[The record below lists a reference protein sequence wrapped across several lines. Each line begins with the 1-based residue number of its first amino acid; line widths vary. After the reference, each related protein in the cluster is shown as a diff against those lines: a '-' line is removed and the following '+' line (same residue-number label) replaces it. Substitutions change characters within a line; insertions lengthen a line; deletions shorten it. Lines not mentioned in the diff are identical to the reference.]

1 MGNISQKKQGSNN
14 TSLRRFTV
22 GALPLIDRI
31 AKRMKLREQLA
42 AYIPGH
48 GNDLISPVDTLLLLI
63 YNLAIGKSPL
73 YELDQWCASMDL
85 QRIGIARQRKKPGI
99 FNDDRF
105 GKALDKL
112 FDADRASLMT
122 SLVTSYV
129 SAFDVDLGEIHND
142 STTVK
147 AYGRMDGRTET
158 GFELKKGHSKDH
170 RPDLK
175 QLVYTLTVSADG
187 GVPIHHHCYPGNYT
201 DDKTHIDTWKILRK
215 ITGRPDF
222 LYVADAK
229 LCTDEQLNF
238 IAKNENGGRAIT
250 IIPETWGEV
259 QQFKEEL
266 RRAPKVRSI
275 IWRRFRPNSET
286 ETEYFSV
293 FKGTHTTV
301 KRGYRIYWIYSSE
314 KKKRDRIARET
325 ALESAEA
332 ELTSLNARLNT
343 RKLKTPQE
351 IISAKKAVID
361 RYGVKNLLKT
371 ELLSKVQKS
380 HKQQGKGRP
389 SKETVYTTL
398 TTTVYTIAWRRDRE
412 AINQD
417 TRLDGIFPLLST
429 DASLKAVE
437 VLKAYKYQPRLEKR
451 FSQFK
456 TVHNAAPLLFKKIER
471 IEANMFAF
479 FIALALQALLEREIR
494 LNMNTAEIEKLYIYP
509 EDREC
514 KRPTTSIIFDRFSQ
528 LSRYVMQKK
537 GAPDCHFQDQ
547 LSQAQNEILAVLKM
561 SHDEYW
567 QANMVN

>member
-1 MGNISQKKQGSNN
+1 MSNISQKTQGSDS
-14 TSLRRFTV
+14 TSLRRYTV

-31 AKRMKLREQLA
+31 AKKMKLREQLA
-42 AYIPGH
+42 VYIPGH
-48 GNDLISPVDTLLLLI
+48 GNDLVSPVDTLLLLI

-73 YELDQWCASMDL
+73 YELDQWCAGMDL
-85 QRIGIARQRKKPGI
+85 QRIGIAQQKKKPGI

-112 FDADRASLMT
+112 FNADRASLMT

-129 SAFDVDLGEIHND
+129 SAFNVDLDEIHND

-147 AYGRMDGRTET
+147 AYGRMEGRTAT

-175 QLVYTLTVSADG
+175 QLVYTLTISADG
-187 GVPIHHHCYPGNYT
+187 SVPIHHHCYPGNYT

-215 ITGRPDF
+215 ITDRSDF

-238 IAKNENGGRAIT
+238 IANKKTGGRAIT
-250 IIPETWGEV
+250 IIPETWTEV
-259 QQFKEEL
+259 RQFKEEL
-266 RRAPKVRSI
+266 RRAPKTRSI
-275 IWRRFRPNSET
+275 IWRRLRPNSET

-293 FKGTHTTV
+293 FNGIHTTA
-301 KRGYRIYWIYSSE
+301 KRGYRIHWIYSSE
-314 KKKRDRIARET
+314 KRKRDRIARET
-325 ALESAEA
+325 SLESAET
-332 ELTSLNARLNT
+332 ELSALNARLNT
-343 RKLKTPQE
+343 RNLKLPRE
-351 IISAKKAVID
+351 ILGTTNDILNRHS
-361 RYGVKNLLKT
+361 VKNLLKT
-371 ELLSKVQKS
+371 ELLSKVRKS

-412 AINQD
+412 AIHQES
-417 TRLDGIFPLLST
+417 RLDGIFPLLST
-429 DASLKAVE
+429 DVSLKAVE

-456 TVHNAAPLLFKKIER
+456 TIHNAAPLLFKKIER

-494 LNMNTAEIEKLYIYP
+494 LKMNTAEIEKLYIYP

-528 LSRYVMQKK
+528 LSRYVVRGKD
-537 GAPDCHFQDQ
+537 APDSHFQDQ
-547 LSQAQNEILAVLKM
+547 LSPAQIEILRVLEI
-561 SHDEYW
+561 SNDDYW
-567 QANMVN
+567 QADRVN

>member
-1 MGNISQKKQGSNN
+1 MSNIFNKSQGSDS

-31 AKRMKLREQLA
+31 ARRIKLRDILA
-42 AYIPGH
+42 AFIPGH
-48 GNDLISPVDTLLLLI
+48 GNDLVSPVDTLLLLI
-63 YNLAIGKSPL
+63 YNLAMGKSPL
-73 YELDQWCASMDL
+73 YELDQWCAGMDL
-85 QRIGIARQRKKPGI
+85 QRIGITQQKSKPGI

-122 SLVTSYV
+122 SLVTTYV
-129 SAFDVDLGEIHND
+129 SAFNVDLVEIHND

-147 AYGRMDGRTET
+147 AFGRMEGRTTT

-175 QLVYTLTVSADG
+175 QLVYTLTISADG

-201 DDKTHIDTWKILRK
+201 DDKTHIDTWKILCK
-215 ITGRPDF
+215 ITGRTDF
-222 LYVADAK
+222 IYVADTK
-229 LCTDEQLNF
+229 VCTDGQLCF
-238 IAKNENGGRAIT
+238 IAVKNGGRVIT
-250 IIPETWGEV
+250 IIPETWAEV
-259 QQFKEEL
+259 RQFKEEL
-266 RRAPKVRSI
+266 RRVPKARSI
-275 IWRRFRPNSET
+275 IWRRFKPNSET

-301 KRGYRIYWIYSSE
+301 KRGYRIHWIYSSE
-314 KKKRDRIARET
+314 KRKRDRIARE
-325 ALESAEA
+325 ASLEKAEG
-332 ELTSLNARLNT
+332 ELNALNARLNT
-343 RKLKTPQE
+343 RKLKTPRE
-351 IISAKKAVID
+351 ILSATDEILNRND
-361 RYGVKNLLKT
+361 VKNLLKT
-371 ELLSKVQKS
+371 ELLANVQKS
-380 HKQQGKGRP
+380 RRQQGKGRP
-389 SKETVYTTL
+389 SKETVYTTIAN
-398 TTTVYTIAWRRDRE
+398 TVYTVAWCRDRE
-412 AINQD
+412 AIKQD
-417 TRLDGIFPLLST
+417 VRLDGIFPLLST

-494 LNMNTAEIEKLYIYP
+494 SNMSADQIEKLYIYP

-514 KRPTTSIIFDRFSQ
+514 KRPTTSIIFDRFSP
-528 LSRYVMQKK
+528 LSRYVVQGK
-537 GAPDCHFQDQ
+537 GDARSHFQDQ
-547 LSQAQNEILAVLKM
+547 LSPAQIEILAVLKM
-561 SHDEYW
+561 SHDDYW
-567 QANMVN
+567 QADRLN

>member
-1 MGNISQKKQGSNN
+1 MGNLFNKNRKSDN

-31 AKRMKLREQLA
+31 AKKMKLREILA
-42 AYIPGH
+42 AFIPGH
-48 GNDLISPVDTLLLLI
+48 GNDLVSPSDTLLLLI

-73 YELDQWCASMDL
+73 YELEHWCASMDL
-85 QRIGIARQRKKPGI
+85 QRIGIAGQRNKPGV

-112 FDADRASLMT
+112 YAADRASLMT

-129 SAFDVDLGEIHND
+129 SAFNVELCEIHND

-147 AYGRMDGRTET
+147 AFGRMEGCTAT
-158 GFELKKGHSKDH
+158 GLELKKGHSKDH

-222 LYVADAK
+222 LYVADTK

-238 IAKNENGGRAIT
+238 IADEKNGGRAIT
-250 IIPETWGEV
+250 IIPETWAEV
-259 QQFKEEL
+259 RQFKEEL
-266 RRAPKVRSI
+266 RRAPKAKSI
-275 IWRRFRPNSET
+275 IWRRFKPNSAT

-293 FKGTHTTV
+293 FKGTHSTT
-301 KRGYRIYWIYSSE
+301 KRGYRIHWIYSSE
-314 KKKRDRIARET
+314 KRKRDRIARE
-325 ALESAEA
+325 ASLEKAEG
-332 ELTSLNARLNT
+332 ELNALNAKLNT

-351 IISAKKAVID
+351 ILCATDEILVRHGI
-361 RYGVKNLLKT
+361 KNLLKT
-371 ELLSKVQKS
+371 DLLAKIKKS
-380 HKQQGKGRP
+380 HKQIGKGRP
-389 SKETVYTTL
+389 SKNTVYKTL
-398 TTTVYTIAWRRDRE
+398 KNTIYTIAWHRDRE
-412 AINQD
+412 AINREV
-417 TRLDGIFPLLST
+417 RLDGIFPLLST

-528 LSRYVMQKK
+528 LSRYIVR
-537 GAPDCHFQDQ
+537 GAGVPGCHFQDQ
-547 LSQAQNEILAVLKM
+547 LSQAQIDILAVLKM
-561 SHDEYW
+561 SHEDYW
-567 QANMVN
+567 QTG

>member
-1 MGNISQKKQGSNN
+1 MGNISNKKQPSTF

-31 AKRMKLREQLA
+31 ARRMKLREILA

-85 QRIGIARQRKKPGI
+85 QRIGIAPQRRKSGI

-175 QLVYTLTVSADG
+175 QLVYTLTISADG

-201 DDKTHIDTWKILRK
+201 DDKTHIDTWKILKK

-238 IAKNENGGRAIT
+238 IADKKNGGRAIT
-250 IIPETWGEV
+250 IIPETWAEV

-266 RRAPKVRSI
+266 RRAPKARSI

-286 ETEYFSV
+286 EKEYFSA
-293 FKGTHTTV
+293 FKGTHLTV
-301 KRGYRIYWIYSSE
+301 KRGYRIHWIYSSE
-314 KKKRDRIARET
+314 KRKRDRIARE
-325 ALESAEA
+325 ALLENAEG
-332 ELTSLNARLNT
+332 ELNALNARLNT
-343 RKLKTPQE
+343 RKLKTSREILDATNE
-351 IISAKKAVID
+351 IIA
-361 RYGVKNLLKT
+361 RHGVKKLLKT
-371 ELLSKVQKS
+371 ELLSEVKKS
-380 HKQQGKGRP
+380 RRQHGKGRP
-389 SKETVYTTL
+389 SKETVYKTL
-398 TTTVYTIAWRRDRE
+398 SNTVYTIAWRRDRE
-412 AINQD
+412 AINQEA
-417 TRLDGIFPLLST
+417 RLDGIFPLLST
-429 DASLKAVE
+429 DTSLKAVE

-479 FIALALQALLEREIR
+479 FIALALQSLLEREIR
-494 LNMNTAEIEKLYIYP
+494 SGMSAEQIEKLYIYP

-514 KRPTTSIIFDRFSQ
+514 KRPTTSIVFERFSQ
-528 LSRYVMQKK
+528 LSRYVVRGKD
-537 GAPDCHFQDQ
+537 ATESHFQDQ
-547 LSQAQNEILAVLKM
+547 FSPAQIEILAVLKM
-561 SHDEYW
+561 SGDDYW
-567 QANMVN
+567 LADSVN

>member
-1 MGNISQKKQGSNN
+1 MSNISRKNHSPTS

-31 AKRMKLREQLA
+31 AKRMKLREILA
-42 AYIPGH
+42 AFIPGH
-48 GNDLISPVDTLLLLI
+48 GNDLVSPSDTLLLLI

-73 YELDQWCASMDL
+73 YELDQWCAGMDL
-85 QRIGIARQRKKPGI
+85 QRIGIALQKSKPGI

-129 SAFDVDLGEIHND
+129 SAFDVDLKEIHND

-147 AYGRMDGRTET
+147 AFGRMEGRTVT

-175 QLVYTLTVSADG
+175 QLVYTLTISADG

-201 DDKTHIDTWKILRK
+201 DDKTHVDTWKIIRK
-215 ITGRPDF
+215 ITGRNDF
-222 LYVADAK
+222 LYVADTK
-229 LCTDEQLNF
+229 VCTDGQLYS
-238 IAKNENGGRAIT
+238 IVDKNGGRVIT
-250 IIPETWGEV
+250 IIPETWAEV
-259 QQFKEEL
+259 GQFKKEL
-266 RRAPKVRSI
+266 RRAPKAKSI
-275 IWRRFRPNSET
+275 IWRRFKPNSET

-293 FKGTHTTV
+293 FKGTYTTT
-301 KRGYRIYWIYSSE
+301 KRSYRIHWIYSSE
-314 KKKRDRIARET
+314 KRKRDRIARE
-325 ALESAEA
+325 ASLEKAEG
-332 ELTSLNARLNT
+332 ELNALNARLNT
-343 RKLKTPQE
+343 RKLKTPRE
-351 IISAKKAVID
+351 ILCATDEILVRCGI
-361 RYGVKNLLKT
+361 KNLLKT
-371 ELLSKVQKS
+371 ELLAKVQKS
-380 HKQQGKGRP
+380 RRQQGKGRP
-389 SKETVYTTL
+389 SKETVYTTF
-398 TTTVYTIAWRRDRE
+398 TNTVYTIAWHRDRE
-412 AINQD
+412 AIAQEA
-417 TRLDGIFPLLST
+417 RLDGIFPLLST

-456 TVHNAAPLLFKKIER
+456 SIHNAAPLLFKKIER

-494 LNMNTAEIEKLYIYP
+494 ANMNIEQVEKLYIYP

-528 LSRYVMQKK
+528 LSRYVVSGKNS
-537 GAPDCHFQDQ
+537 PDTNFQDQ
-547 LSQAQNEILAVLKM
+547 LSQAQIEILEILKM
-561 SHDEYW
+561 SCDDYW
-567 QANMVN
+567 LTDRLN

>member
-1 MGNISQKKQGSNN
+1 MSNIFNKSQGSDS

-31 AKRMKLREQLA
+31 ARRIKLREILA
-42 AYIPGH
+42 AFIPGH
-48 GNDLISPVDTLLLLI
+48 GNDLVSPVDTLLLLI
-63 YNLAIGKSPL
+63 YNLAMGKSPL
-73 YELDQWCASMDL
+73 YELDQWCAGMDL
-85 QRIGIARQRKKPGI
+85 QRIGITQQKSKPGI

-122 SLVTSYV
+122 SLVTTYV
-129 SAFDVDLGEIHND
+129 SAFDVDLVEIHND

-147 AYGRMDGRTET
+147 AFGRMEGRTTT

-175 QLVYTLTVSADG
+175 QLVYTLTISADG

-201 DDKTHIDTWKILRK
+201 DDKTHIDTWKILCK
-215 ITGRPDF
+215 ITGRTDF
-222 LYVADAK
+222 IYVADTK
-229 LCTDEQLNF
+229 VCTDGQLCF
-238 IAKNENGGRAIT
+238 IAVKNGGRVIT
-250 IIPETWGEV
+250 IIPETWAEV
-259 QQFKEEL
+259 RQFKEEL
-266 RRAPKVRSI
+266 RRVPKARSI
-275 IWRRFRPNSET
+275 IWRRFKPNSET

-301 KRGYRIYWIYSSE
+301 KRGYRIHWIYSSE
-314 KKKRDRIARET
+314 KRKRDRIARE
-325 ALESAEA
+325 ASLEKAEG
-332 ELTSLNARLNT
+332 ELNALNARLNT
-343 RKLKTPQE
+343 RKLKTPRE
-351 IISAKKAVID
+351 ILSATDEILNRND
-361 RYGVKNLLKT
+361 VKNLLKT
-371 ELLSKVQKS
+371 ELLANVQKS
-380 HKQQGKGRP
+380 RRQQGKGRP
-389 SKETVYTTL
+389 SKETVYTTIAN
-398 TTTVYTIAWRRDRE
+398 TVYTVAWCRDRE
-412 AINQD
+412 AIKQD
-417 TRLDGIFPLLST
+417 VRLDGIFPLLST

-494 LNMNTAEIEKLYIYP
+494 SNMSADQIEKLYIYP

-514 KRPTTSIIFDRFSQ
+514 KRPTTSIIFDRFSP
-528 LSRYVMQKK
+528 LSRYVVQGKD
-537 GAPDCHFQDQ
+537 AARSHFQDQ
-547 LSQAQNEILAVLKM
+547 LSPAQIEILAVLKM
-561 SHDEYW
+561 SHDDYW
-567 QANMVN
+567 QADRLN

>member
-1 MGNISQKKQGSNN
+1 MSNIFNKSQGSDS

-31 AKRMKLREQLA
+31 ARRIKLRDILA
-42 AYIPGH
+42 AFIPGH
-48 GNDLISPVDTLLLLI
+48 GNDLVSPVDTLLLLI
-63 YNLAIGKSPL
+63 YNLAMGKSPL
-73 YELDQWCASMDL
+73 YELDQWCAGMDL
-85 QRIGIARQRKKPGI
+85 QRIGITQQKSKPGI

-122 SLVTSYV
+122 SLVTTYV
-129 SAFDVDLGEIHND
+129 SAFNVDLVEIHND

-147 AYGRMDGRTET
+147 AFGRMEGRTTT

-175 QLVYTLTVSADG
+175 QLVYTLTISADG

-201 DDKTHIDTWKILRK
+201 DDKTHIDTWKILCK
-215 ITGRPDF
+215 ITGRTDF
-222 LYVADAK
+222 IYVADTK
-229 LCTDEQLNF
+229 VCTDGQLCF
-238 IAKNENGGRAIT
+238 IAVKNGGRVIT
-250 IIPETWGEV
+250 IIPETWAEV
-259 QQFKEEL
+259 RQFKEEL
-266 RRAPKVRSI
+266 RRVPKARSI
-275 IWRRFRPNSET
+275 IWRRFKPNSET

-301 KRGYRIYWIYSSE
+301 KRGYRIHWIYSSE
-314 KKKRDRIARET
+314 KRKRDRIARE
-325 ALESAEA
+325 ASLEKAEG
-332 ELTSLNARLNT
+332 ELNALNARLNT
-343 RKLKTPQE
+343 RKLKTPRE
-351 IISAKKAVID
+351 ILSATDEILNRND
-361 RYGVKNLLKT
+361 VKNLLKT
-371 ELLSKVQKS
+371 ELLANVQKS
-380 HKQQGKGRP
+380 RRQQGKGRP
-389 SKETVYTTL
+389 SKETVYTTIAN
-398 TTTVYTIAWRRDRE
+398 TVYTVAWCRDRE
-412 AINQD
+412 AIKQD
-417 TRLDGIFPLLST
+417 VRLDGIFPLLST

-494 LNMNTAEIEKLYIYP
+494 SNMSADQIEKLYIYP

-514 KRPTTSIIFDRFSQ
+514 KRPTTSIIFDRFSP
-528 LSRYVMQKK
+528 LSRYVVQGKD
-537 GAPDCHFQDQ
+537 AARSHFQDQ
-547 LSQAQNEILAVLKM
+547 LSPAQIEILAVLKM
-561 SHDEYW
+561 SHDDYW
-567 QANMVN
+567 QADRLN

>member
-1 MGNISQKKQGSNN
+1 MSNISKKNQSSTS

-31 AKRMKLREQLA
+31 AKRMKLREILA
-42 AYIPGH
+42 AFIPGH
-48 GNDLISPVDTLLLLI
+48 GNDLVSPSDTLLLLI

-73 YELDQWCASMDL
+73 YELDQWCAGMDL
-85 QRIGIARQRKKPGI
+85 QRIGIAQQKSKPGI

-122 SLVTSYV
+122 SLVTTYV
-129 SAFDVDLGEIHND
+129 SAFDVDLKEIHND

-147 AYGRMDGRTET
+147 AFGRMEGRTAT

-175 QLVYTLTVSADG
+175 QLVYTLTISADG

-201 DDKTHIDTWKILRK
+201 DDKTHIDTWKIIRT
-215 ITGRPDF
+215 ITGRTDF
-222 LYVADAK
+222 LYVADTK
-229 LCTDEQLNF
+229 VCTDDQLCF
-238 IAKNENGGRAIT
+238 IADKNGGRVIT
-250 IIPETWGEV
+250 ILPETWTEV

-266 RRAPKVRSI
+266 RRAPKARSI
-275 IWRRFRPNSET
+275 IWRRFKPNSET

-293 FKGTHTTV
+293 FKGTHTTA
-301 KRGYRIYWIYSSE
+301 KRGYRIHWIYSSE
-314 KKKRDRIARET
+314 KRKRDRIARE
-325 ALESAEA
+325 ASLEKAEG
-332 ELTSLNARLNT
+332 ELNALNARLNT
-343 RKLKTPQE
+343 RKLKTPRE
-351 IISAKKAVID
+351 ILRATDEILVRCGI
-361 RYGVKNLLKT
+361 KNILKT
-371 ELLSKVQKS
+371 ELLAKVQKS
-380 HKQQGKGRP
+380 RKQQGKGRP
-389 SKETVYTTL
+389 SKDTIYKTL
-398 TTTVYTIAWRRDRE
+398 NNTVYTIAWRRDRE
-412 AINQD
+412 TINQEA
-417 TRLDGIFPLLST
+417 RLDGIFPLLST
-429 DASLKAVE
+429 DASLKAAE

-514 KRPTTSIIFDRFSQ
+514 KRPTTSIIFDRLSQ
-528 LSRYVMQKK
+528 LSRYVVRGK
-537 GAPDCHFQDQ
+537 GTPDSHFQDQ
-547 LSQAQNEILAVLKM
+547 LSPAQIEILAVLKM
-561 SHDEYW
+561 SQGDYW
-567 QANMVN
+567 QTDRLN